1 MSLDLTPLKSAVASL
16 EAALE
21 VVGDAGWFDRQSEQ
35 VKNTLIA
42 GVMKNF
48 EFVYEIGFKM
58 IRRQI
63 EAEAASPDEV
73 DESSFRDVM
82 RVAAEKGLIADVE
95 PWFQYRLLRNITAH
109 TYDRAKARQVYEGTL
124 RFIRDAREL
133 LRRLEARNV

>member
-1 MSLDLTPLKSAVASL
+1 MSLDLTSLRSAVASL
-16 EAALE
+16 EAGID
-21 VVGDAGWFDRQSEQ
+21 VVGDATWFDRQPEK
-35 VKNTLIA
+35 VKSTLIA
-42 GVMKNF
+42 GVIQNF

-63 EAEAASPDEV
+63 ESEAASPDEV

-95 PWFQYRLLRNITAH
+95 AWFQYRLLRNISAH
-109 TYDRAKARQVYEGTL
+109 TYDQAKAHQVYEGTL
-124 RFIRDAREL
+124 RFIGDARDL